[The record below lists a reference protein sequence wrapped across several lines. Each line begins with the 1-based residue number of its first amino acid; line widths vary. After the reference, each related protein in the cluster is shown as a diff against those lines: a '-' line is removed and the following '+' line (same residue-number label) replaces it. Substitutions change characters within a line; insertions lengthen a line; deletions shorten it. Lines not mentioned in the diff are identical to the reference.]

1 MGHLQLLL
9 MSMNQST
16 GTHWIAFHVNSD
28 NVKYFDSFR
37 VEHIPK
43 EIKRFISNDIFRIQ
57 TYDLI
62 MYGYFCIGFTD
73 FTL

>member
-1 MGHLQLLL
+1 M
-9 MSMNQST
+9 
-16 GTHWIAFHVNSD
+16 NSD

-37 VEHIPK
+37 VGHIPK